1 VQNNGEDSKMYANAD
16 YQGSLIALTNESGA
30 VVEKYAYDPWGARR
44 DPTNWQLK
52 DTRTSFITNRGYIG
66 HEHLD
71 AFGIINMNG
80 RVYDPLTAM
89 FFSPDPFIQSP
100 GDWKNYNRYGYCMNN
115 PTRYTDPT
123 GYTYNTIF
131 QAVGDLMKSENGGTW
146 TSGGGGYGNTESFSS
161 GDEALSWGSAYN
173 DYMGSWGNTDY
184 HGRNESIQNYN
195 LERDFRSGK
204 VALVG
209 FKLDDNQYYMA
220 YLDNVTGKF
229 YNMNTNI
236 ETDPYS
242 EYNIYNV
249 SDKSGN
255 SLDNHNWV
263 TDTFG
268 DFSKL
273 NYSIYT
279 KEENDRAT
287 NVMLVVAVGGLA
299 AGTGAAALLGKGVIT
314 AGTYVIRNPWIIPG
328 LSGFVE
334 GTIKSNYSG
343 PDPES
348 SNSIFMNPVS
358 DFSMNVTEIGW
369 NYLTIINKN
378 PLPSYP

>member
-1 VQNNGEDSKMYANAD
+1 
-16 YQGSLIALTNESGA
+16 
-30 VVEKYAYDPWGARR
+30 
-44 DPTNWQLK
+44 
-52 DTRTSFITNRGYIG
+52 
-66 HEHLD
+66 
-71 AFGIINMNG
+71 
-80 RVYDPLTAM
+80 M

-195 LERDFRSGK
+195 LERDFQSGR
-204 VALVG
+204 VAIVG

-220 YLDNVTGKF
+220 YLDTKTGKF

-242 EYNIYNV
+242 EYNIYNEG
-249 SDKSGN
+249 DKSENGLNDINTGIGVFGTLN
-255 SLDNHNWV
+255 SIGINIAKDYVSYGYKSANGWQE
-263 TDTFG
+263 
-268 DFSKL
+268 FSKL
-273 NYSIYT
+273 ASNQQAW
-279 KEENDRAT
+279 RAARVIGNT
-287 NVMLVVAVGGLA
+287 GSSVLKYAKGLGVA
-299 AGTGAAALLGKGVIT
+299 TAALTTAYSLGNAGVYYYNGGEDMSVGVKSLLDVAMTGVGFLGPIGFGISVTYFVLDT
-314 AGTYVIRNPWIIPG
+314 ATD
-328 LSGFVE
+328 GF
-334 GTIKSNYSG
+334 GGYGKIK
-343 PDPES
+343 
-348 SNSIFMNPVS
+348 
-358 DFSMNVTEIGW
+358 
-369 NYLTIINKN
+369 
-378 PLPSYP
+378 